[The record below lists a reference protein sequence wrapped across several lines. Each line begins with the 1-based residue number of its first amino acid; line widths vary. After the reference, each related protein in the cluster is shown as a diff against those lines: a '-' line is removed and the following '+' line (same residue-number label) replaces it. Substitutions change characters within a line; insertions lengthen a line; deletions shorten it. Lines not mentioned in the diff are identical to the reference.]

1 VFVSIQNVTTLITEG
16 EAMSDDFINVMS
28 QLAFKQKIYNENQKV
43 IIEAQRQQSK
53 LKLEIEKLEQATN
66 KTLTFSDHATVRLL
80 ERKYKLPINEE
91 VNLVL
96 SKLGNNLPDGRY
108 PIGNGCRAVI
118 RENTVITIVEKQ

>member
-1 VFVSIQNVTTLITEG
+1 MGGDKMMV
-16 EAMSDDFINVMS
+16 DDFINIAS
-28 QLAFKQKIYNENQKV
+28 RLAFKQKIYDENQKV
-43 IIEAQRQQSK
+43 IMEAQRQQSK
-53 LKLEIEKLEQATN
+53 LKLEIEKMQAQTK
-66 KTLTFSDHATVRLL
+66 KTLCFSDHAVVRLL

-118 RENTVITIVEKQ
+118 RENNIITIIDERNND